1 MYLVFDTET
10 SGLPQGRD
18 PKQPSHF
25 ATARL
30 VSISWIVL
38 DADMNVKQKGTKL
51 VYPSDFV
58 ISPGSVAVHGISQ
71 AYALQHGEPVCNVL
85 KAFYEALASCSILVA
100 HNISFDI
107 GVVLSECYRSAQ
119 HDVAKKLEKC
129 AKYCTM
135 AKGRELLQL
144 KKSPKLAEL
153 HEALF
158 NEGITNAHD
167 AEFDTH
173 YCARCFQALKKLAK
187 KRAAPEPDISL
198 TNEQLEVVSG
208 DPTSTTLVLACAG
221 SGKTTVVVHRIKHL
235 LAQDPT
241 LDESAVILTTFTRDA
256 ANDMQRKLDALIGR
270 ETAVNVGTFDSLALR
285 FLKQHSSDALGKKTT
300 SVSQYAPLFLAFL
313 KSPAGKSFLKSFKH
327 LFVDEFQDINDTQ
340 YEIIREFCKSGVVLT
355 AVGDD
360 AQNIY
365 SFRGSNVKYTLRFTT
380 LFPGSRMLKLTSN
393 FRSTPE
399 IVALA
404 NAAIER
410 NAAQIPKVM
419 RATKASVRKK
429 PAVYFHEK
437 AAAQMEFVKDKL
449 LEIRTSKRLKLCDV
463 AIVCPQNVFLYQ
475 MEEVLTQAGI
485 PHVLL
490 DGAGEVRTKQREDH
504 VCLTTIHKAKG
515 LEWDT
520 VFLVMMNDQV
530 FPIRKTPEDIVE
542 SRRLFYVAV
551 TRPKTHLFITSCP
564 FKDSQ
569 ALTRFVTELDRDLF
583 EFHNTDQD
591 CFAESAHTTPVQPA
605 CVWAAKHAK
614 YNASC
619 APDEI
624 PLPVTTV
631 LHPQPGYA
639 YPSFVE
645 TGNLHKEFDVFLGM
659 LATRMTG
666 KAWSFEPA
674 TQLLCSLKLDFAEHM
689 VYLKYRDAI
698 HKNIDAIAQLCA
710 DDFYANTSAIVKSIA
725 TPHQAVSGA
734 DVGTLLGIV
743 RKAYKQSTKHG
754 LPMHKV
760 PLFLDRFL
768 PREFEASVKNALA
781 RVQDLSIPW
790 EDVLFDVWEL
800 SKCQHITRDRRRRLL
815 YMENPCLKDAMPLY
829 KALEAA
835 VAAISQHVVAVH
847 PSVQGSLPDGTKI
860 LGSPDMRLTDAL
872 LSVRCS
878 TETNSP
884 PRAEHVIELKLLA
897 QMTAASADNIVT
909 RLLVLNPLSGTLSE
923 FRCQEVAST
932 FDIAAR

>member
-38 DADMNVKQKGTKL
+38 DADLNVQQKGTKL
-51 VYPSDFV
+51 VCPSDFV
-58 ISPGSVAVHGISQ
+58 ISPGSVAIHGISQ
-71 AYALQHGEPVCNVL
+71 AYAQQNGQPVRDVL
-85 KAFYEALASCSILVA
+85 EAFYEALALCSTLVA

-107 GVVLSECYRSAQ
+107 GVVLSECYRSGL
-119 HDVAKKLEKC
+119 HDAAKKLEKC

-144 KKSPKLAEL
+144 AKNPKLAEL

-198 TNEQLEVVSG
+198 TDEQLTVVSG
-208 DPTSTTLVLACAG
+208 DPTLTTLVLACAG
-221 SGKTTVVVHRIKHL
+221 SGKTTTTVHRIKHL
-235 LAQDPT
+235 LTQDPT
-241 LDESAVILTTFTRDA
+241 LEESAVILTTFTRDA
-256 ANDMQRKLDALIGR
+256 ANDMQRKLEALLGR
-270 ETAVNVGTFDSLALR
+270 ESAVNVGTFDSLALR
-285 FLKQHSSDALGKKTT
+285 FLKQHHSDALGKKTT
-300 SVSQYAPLFLAFL
+300 NVSQYAPLFLQFL

-340 YEIIREFCKSGVVLT
+340 YEIIREFCKNGVVLT

-380 LFPGSRMLKLTSN
+380 LFPGSRMLKLTKN

-404 NAAIER
+404 NATIER

-419 RATKASVRKK
+419 RAAKATVKKK
-429 PAVYFHEK
+429 PAVHFFEK
-437 AAAQMEFVKDKL
+437 AAAQMEFVKDKV
-449 LEIRTSKRLKLCDV
+449 LEIRSSKRLKLCKV
-463 AIVCPQNVFLYQ
+463 AVVCPQNVFLFQ

-564 FKDSQ
+564 FKDSH

-583 EFHNTDQD
+583 EFHNATQA
-591 CFAESAHTTPVQPA
+591 CFAESSHTTSPVQPG
-605 CVWAAKHAK
+605 CIWASKHAR
-614 YNASC
+614 YSNNAS
-619 APDEI
+619 AQQADL

-631 LHPQPGYA
+631 LHPQPNYP

-666 KAWSFEPA
+666 KPWSFDAA
-674 TQLLCSLKLDFAEHM
+674 TQVLCALKLDFAENL
-689 VYLKYRDAI
+689 VYQKYRDAI
-698 HKNIDAIAQLCA
+698 LKNIDTIAGLCA
-710 DDFYANTSAIVKSIA
+710 DDFYANTSAIVKAIA
-725 TPHQAVSGA
+725 TPHQSVSGA

-743 RKAYKQSTKHG
+743 RKTYKQSTKHG
-754 LPMHKV
+754 LPMHNV
-760 PLFLDRFL
+760 PIFLDRFL
-768 PREFEASVKNALA
+768 PREFEASVADALV
-781 RVQDLSIPW
+781 RVQDPSIPW
-790 EDVLFDVWEL
+790 EDVLTDVWEL
-800 SKCQHITRDRRRRLL
+800 SKCQHIIRDRRRRLL
-815 YMENPCLKDAMPLY
+815 YMETPSLKEAMPLY
-829 KALEAA
+829 KDLAA
-835 VAAISQHVVAVH
+835 AIAAISQNVVAVH
-847 PSVQGSLPDGTKI
+847 PFVQGLLSDGTKI
-860 LGSPDMRLTDAL
+860 LGMPDMCLTDAL
-872 LSVRCS
+872 LNVRCS
-878 TETNSP
+878 TETNNP
-884 PRAEHVIELKLLA
+884 PRAENVIELKLLA
-897 QMTAASADNIVT
+897 QMTKT
-909 RLLVLNPLSGTLSE
+909 PPQRLLVLNPLAGTLSD
-923 FRCQEVAST
+923 FKCQEVASA
-932 FDIAAR
+932 FDIVAQ

>member
-38 DADMNVKQKGTKL
+38 DADLNVQQKGTKL
-51 VYPSDFV
+51 VYPADFV
-58 ISPGSVAVHGISQ
+58 IGPGSVAVHGISQ
-71 AYALQHGEPVCNVL
+71 AYALQNGEPVHNVL
-85 KAFYEALASCSILVA
+85 DAFYEALAPCSTLVA

-107 GVVLSECYRSAQ
+107 GVILSECYRSSRY
-119 HDVAKKLEKC
+119 DIAKKLEKC

-135 AKGRELLQL
+135 AKGRELLHL

-153 HEALF
+153 HEALY

-187 KRAAPEPDISL
+187 KRATPEPDISL
-198 TNEQLEVVSG
+198 TDEQLAVVSG
-208 DPTSTTLVLACAG
+208 DPTLTTLVLACAG
-221 SGKTTVVVHRIKHL
+221 SGKTTTTVHRIKHL

-256 ANDMQRKLDALIGR
+256 ANDMQRKLDALLGK

-285 FLKQHSSDALGKKTT
+285 FLKQHSSEALGKKTT
-300 SVSQYAPLFLAFL
+300 NVSQYAPLFLTFL

-340 YEIIREFCKSGVVLT
+340 YEIIREFCKNGVVLT

-404 NAAIER
+404 NASIET
-410 NAAQIPKVM
+410 NVAQIPKVM
-419 RATKASVRKK
+419 RAAKASVQKK
-429 PAVYFHEK
+429 PSVHFFEK
-437 AAAQMEFVKDKL
+437 AAAQMEFVKDKV
-449 LEIRTSKRLKLCDV
+449 LEIRRSKRLKLCEV
-463 AIVCPQNVFLYQ
+463 AVVCPQNVFLFQ

-490 DGAGEVRTKQREDH
+490 DGAGEVRTKQRDDH

-551 TRPKTHLFITSCP
+551 TRPKTHLYITSCP
-564 FKDSQ
+564 FKDSH

-583 EFHNTDQD
+583 EFHNTNQD
-591 CFAESAHTTPVQPA
+591 CFSESAHTAPVQPA
-605 CVWAAKHAK
+605 CIWTSKCAR
-614 YNASC
+614 YNTSC
-619 APDEI
+619 KGLDEL
-624 PLPVTTV
+624 PLPATRT
-631 LHPQPGYA
+631 LRSQPTYA
-639 YPSFVE
+639 YPSFIE
-645 TGNLHKEFDVFLGM
+645 SANLHKEFDVFMGM

-666 KAWSFEPA
+666 KAWSFEAA
-674 TQLLCSLKLDFAEHM
+674 TQVLCSLKLDFAENL
-689 VYLKYRDAI
+689 VYQKYRDAI
-698 HKNIDAIAQLCA
+698 QKNIDAIAELCA
-710 DDFYANTSAIVKSIA
+710 HDFYANTSAIIKSVA

-743 RKAYKQSTKHG
+743 RKAYKKSAKHG
-754 LPMHKV
+754 LSMHHV
-760 PLFLDRFL
+760 PIFLDKFL
-768 PREFEASVKNALA
+768 PREFEASVAEALA
-781 RVQDLSIPW
+781 RVQDPSIPW
-790 EDVLFDVWEL
+790 EDVLTDIWEL
-800 SKCQHITRDRRRRLL
+800 SKCHHVIRDRRRRLL
-815 YMENPCLKDAMPLY
+815 YMETPRLKDAMPMY
-829 KALEAA
+829 KDLEAA

-847 PSVQGSLPDGTKI
+847 PSMQGRLPDGTKI
-860 LGSPDMRLTDAL
+860 LGAPDMRLTDAL
-872 LSVRCS
+872 LNVRCS
-878 TETNSP
+878 TETNNP

-897 QMTAASADNIVT
+897 QMAPHAVE
-909 RLLVLNPLSGTLSE
+909 RLLVLNPLAGTLSE
-923 FRCQEVAST
+923 FRCQEVASA
-932 FDIAAR
+932 FDIVAQ

>member
-1 MYLVFDTET
+1 V
-10 SGLPQGRD
+10 Q
-18 PKQPSHF
+18 
-25 ATARL
+25 
-30 VSISWIVL
+30 
-38 DADMNVKQKGTKL
+38 QKGTKL
-51 VYPSDFV
+51 VYPSDFI
-58 ISPGSVAVHGISQ
+58 ISPGSVAIHGISQ
-71 AYALQHGEPVCNVL
+71 EYAQQNGQPVRNVL
-85 KAFYEALASCSILVA
+85 ESFYEALAACSTLVA

-107 GVVLSECYRSAQ
+107 GVVLSECYRSNMR
-119 HDVAKKLEKC
+119 DIAKKLEKC

-144 KKSPKLAEL
+144 KKNPKLAEL
-153 HEALF
+153 HEAIY

-198 TNEQLEVVSG
+198 TDEQLAVVSG
-208 DPTSTTLVLACAG
+208 DPTLTTLVLACAG
-221 SGKTTVVVHRIKHL
+221 SGKTTTVVHRIKHL

-256 ANDMQRKLDALIGR
+256 ANGMQRKLEALLGR

-313 KSPAGKSFLKSFKH
+313 KSSAGKIFLKPFKH

-340 YEIIREFCKSGVVLT
+340 YEIIREFCKNGVVLT

-404 NAAIER
+404 NASIEQ

-419 RATKASVRKK
+419 RAAKVSVQKK
-429 PAVYFHEK
+429 PAVHFFEK
-437 AAAQMEFVKDKL
+437 AAAQMEFVKDKV
-449 LEIRTSKRLKLCDV
+449 LEIRSSKRLKLCKV
-463 AIVCPQNVFLYQ
+463 AVVCPQNVFLFQ

-520 VFLVMMNDQV
+520 VFLVMLNDQV

-564 FKDSQ
+564 FKDSH

-583 EFHNTDQD
+583 EFHNTNQD
-591 CFAESAHTTPVQPA
+591 CFEESTHTTPTQPA
-605 CVWAAKHAK
+605 CIWASKHAR
-614 YNASC
+614 YNSAS
-619 APDEI
+619 ADDDL

-631 LHPQPGYA
+631 LHPQPNYA

-666 KAWSFEPA
+666 KAWSFDAA
-674 TQLLCSLKLDFAEHM
+674 TQVLCSLKLDFAENM
-689 VYLKYRDAI
+689 VYQKYRDAI
-698 HKNIDAIAQLCA
+698 LKNIDTIANLCA
-710 DDFYANTSAIVKSIA
+710 DDFYANTSSIIKSIA
-725 TPHQAVSGA
+725 TPQQAVSGA

-743 RKAYKQSTKHG
+743 RKTYKQSAKHG
-754 LPMHKV
+754 LPMHTV
-760 PLFLDRFL
+760 PIFLDRFL
-768 PREFEASVKNALA
+768 PREFEASVAGALA
-781 RVQDLSIPW
+781 RVQDHSIPW
-790 EDVLFDVWEL
+790 EDVLADVWEL
-800 SKCQHITRDRRRRLL
+800 SKCQHIIRDRRRRLL
-815 YMENPCLKDAMPLY
+815 YVETPSLRDAMPLY
-829 KALEAA
+829 KDLEAA
-835 VAAISQHVVAVH
+835 VAAISHHVVAVH
-847 PSVQGSLPDGTKI
+847 PSVQGLLPGGTKI
-860 LGSPDMRLTDAL
+860 MGAPDMRLTDAL
-872 LSVRCS
+872 LNIRCS
-878 TETNSP
+878 TETSNP

-897 QMTAASADNIVT
+897 QMTPPVQ
-909 RLLVLNPLSGTLSE
+909 RLLVLNPLAGTLSD
-923 FRCQEVAST
+923 FKCQEVAST
-932 FDIAAR
+932 FDIVAQ